1 MQISKTPEQLNL
13 KYHIHDFAMLITHT
27 ENVQMFKDTV
37 PKKHL
42 KLA

>member
-27 ENVQMFKDTV
+27 DNVQRFKDTV
-37 PKKHL
+37 L
-42 KLA
+42 KQA